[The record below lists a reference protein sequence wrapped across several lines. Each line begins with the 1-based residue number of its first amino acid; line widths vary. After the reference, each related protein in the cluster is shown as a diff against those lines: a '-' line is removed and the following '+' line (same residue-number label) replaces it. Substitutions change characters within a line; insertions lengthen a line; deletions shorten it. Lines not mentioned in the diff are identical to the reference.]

1 MAPIV
6 EQIVRLLSIPEGNLI
21 YSLVLGFCVFGA
33 WLSCLYAR
41 SYQKSSEGKR
51 MQRGLLL
58 LLLVQLLLFGASW
71 LAWQGVIDGHLYL
84 PPLNRTLALFSLV
97 LIIWLW
103 AFPEPQK
110 VADALITVVGVVV
123 ILLGAISIVLWL
135 RESSD
140 TFFNT
145 STLGGYAYYSGL
157 GLTVI
162 GAILLMLRRTSY
174 WGYGLLMF
182 LILLA
187 GYFAQYFI
195 TQADSDYSW
204 FVHLGEMVAFIL
216 LFSLPK
222 RLVNLRQL
230 AVFADIYKLTGLVS
244 PRVDAK
250 LVQTLTSL
258 ITESSPQQYYQEL
271 TRFVAHL
278 MNADFSLLV
287 MPPKTGEQLIVPVGY
302 SRLQDR
308 MIEGFAADGHKMPS
322 LLEAIKSGKT
332 LLFTGDKSELELR
345 TLADELDMKQA
356 AQLLMIPFHPKG
368 TSTVMEIAVLSKL
381 SDPLWNELDAQ
392 QLIDVIETI
401 ISNGGKYSKATSQQA
416 DQGEM
421 MKKLE
426 QLQAY
431 SDQVRV
437 EYTQLKAKYDSMS
450 AQAAGTASQAES
462 MAALEESQKNLQET
476 VTRLE
481 ARNRE
486 LEGLLVK
493 GRPSMEEVEQL
504 RQELR
509 SALTDLARIPSTL
522 SKSDQKML
530 EMQLSA
536 VKRLDEMQPTELVT
550 SIAQEFRQPIS
561 SIIGYTDL
569 LLGESV
575 GILGAMQR
583 KFLERVKASTERLG
597 ILLNEL
603 VQIMSIDGG
612 IVDQTPVSVDLKS
625 VIDEAVGNMT
635 AQISEKNIALR
646 VEVPENLPPVRANKD
661 ALQQILE
668 NLLQNACLVT
678 PADGEIRLFAK
689 VEQQDNEFKFI
700 HISMTDQG
708 GGIEKAD
715 LPRVFSRRYKM
726 ENPIIKGIGDSG
738 VGLSIV
744 KSLVELHKGR
754 VWVDTKVGD
763 GSTFS
768 VLLPMAEDQTS
779 LRNPII
785 STS

>member
-1 MAPIV
+1 MALTV
-6 EQIVRLLSIPEGNLI
+6 EQIVRLLSAPEGNLV

-41 SYQKSSEGKR
+41 SNQKSSEDMR

-71 LAWQGVIDGHLYL
+71 LAWQGIIDGHLYL

-103 AFPEPQK
+103 AFPKPDK
-110 VADALITVVGVVV
+110 VADVLITVVGVVV
-123 ILLGAISIVLWL
+123 IFLGAISMVFWL
-135 RESSD
+135 RESAD

-157 GLTVI
+157 GITTI
-162 GAILLMLRRTSY
+162 GVILLLFRRTSY
-174 WGYGLLMF
+174 WGYGLLTL

-187 GYFAQYFI
+187 GYIAQYFV
-195 TQADSDYSW
+195 TQTDSDYSW
-204 FVHLGEMVAFIL
+204 FVHLGEMIAFVL
-216 LFSLPK
+216 LFALPK
-222 RLVNLRQL
+222 RLVDLRQV
-230 AVFADIYKLTGLVS
+230 AVFADIYKPTGSVS

-250 LVQTLTSL
+250 IVQSITSL

-271 TRFVAHL
+271 TQFVSHV
-278 MNADFSLLV
+278 MDADYCLII
-287 MPPKTGEQLIVPVGY
+287 MPPKAGEQLIVPMGY
-302 SRLQDR
+302 SRIRDK
-308 MIEGFAADGHKMPS
+308 MVEGYAADGHKTPL
-322 LLEAIKSGKT
+322 LLEAIKGGKA
-332 LLFTGDKSELELR
+332 LLLTGDKLRPELQI
-345 TLADELDMKQA
+345 LADGLDMNQV
-356 AQLLMIPFHPKG
+356 AQLMMIPFHPKG
-368 TSTVMEIAVLSKL
+368 TGSEMGIAILSQP
-381 SDPLWNELDAQ
+381 SDPLWNEVDAQ
-392 QLIDVIETI
+392 QLTDVIETL
-401 ISNGGKYSKATSQQA
+401 ISSGGKYSKGVGQQA

-421 MKKLE
+421 MEKLE
-426 QLQAY
+426 RTQAY
-431 SDQVRV
+431 SDQVRL
-437 EYTQLKAKYDSMS
+437 EYAELKTKYDRIS
-450 AQAAGTASQAES
+450 AQATETASQAES
-462 MAALEESQKNLQET
+462 MAALSESQKNLQDT
-476 VTRLE
+476 VTLLE
-481 ARNRE
+481 TRNHE
-486 LEGLLVK
+486 LESQLAK

-509 SALTDLARIPSTL
+509 SALVDLARIPSTL

-550 SIAQEFRQPIS
+550 SIAQEFRQPLS
-561 SIIGYTDL
+561 SIVGYTDL

-575 GILGAMQR
+575 GLLGAVQR

-603 VQIMSIDGG
+603 VQIITLDGG
-612 IVDQTPVSVDLKS
+612 KVDQTPVSVDLKPT
-625 VIDEAVGNMT
+625 IDEAVGNMT

-646 VEVPENLPPVRANKD
+646 VDIPENLPLVRAYKD
-661 ALQQILE
+661 ALEQIIA

-678 PADGEIRLFAK
+678 PVDGEIRLLAR
-689 VEQQDNEFKFI
+689 VEQQDDELKFI
-700 HISMTDQG
+700 HISVTDQG
-708 GGIEKAD
+708 GGIDKAD
-715 LPRVFSRRYKM
+715 LSRVFSRRYKM

-754 VWVDTKVGD
+754 FWVDTKAGE

-768 VLLPMAEDQTS
+768 ILLPMAEDQINQH
-779 LRNPII
+779 NPIS

>member
-1 MAPIV
+1 MAPII
-6 EQIVRLLSIPEGNLI
+6 EQIIRLFSAPEGNLI
-21 YSLVLGFCVFGA
+21 YTLVLGFCVFGA
-33 WLSCLYAR
+33 WLSCLYAKNT
-41 SYQKSSEGKR
+41 QKSVEGTR
-51 MQRGLLL
+51 MQFGLLI
-58 LLLVQLLLFGASW
+58 LLLVQLLLFGATW
-71 LAWQGVIDGHLYL
+71 LAWQGIIDGHLYL

-103 AFPEPQK
+103 AFPKPDK
-110 VADALITVVGVVV
+110 VADALITVVGMVV
-123 ILLGAISIVLWL
+123 ILLGVINMVLWL

-140 TFFNT
+140 TFFNI

-162 GAILLMLRRTSY
+162 GVILLLLRRISY
-174 WGYGLLMF
+174 WGYGLLML
-182 LILLA
+182 LILLV
-187 GYFAQYFI
+187 GYTAQYFI
-195 TQADSDYSW
+195 TPADSDYSW
-204 FVHLGEMVAFIL
+204 FVHLGEMVAFII
-216 LFSLPK
+216 LFALPK
-222 RLVNLRQL
+222 RLVDLRQL
-230 AVFADIYKLTGLVS
+230 AVFADIYKLTGLVT

-258 ITESSPQQYYQEL
+258 ITEPSPQQYYQEL
-271 TRFVAHL
+271 TRFVANL
-278 MNADFSLLV
+278 MNADFCLLM
-287 MPPKTGEQLIVPVGY
+287 MPPKTGEQLIIPVGY

-308 MIEGFAADGHKMPS
+308 MIDGFTADGHKMPS
-322 LLEAIKSGKT
+322 LLESIKNGKT
-332 LLFTGDKSELELR
+332 LLLTGDKLGPDLR
-345 TLADELDMKQA
+345 MLADELDMRQA
-356 AQLLMIPFHPKG
+356 AQLLMVPFHPQG
-368 TSTVMEIAVLSKL
+368 TSAVMGIAVLSKP
-381 SDPLWNELDAQ
+381 SDPLWNEVDAQ
-392 QLIDVIETI
+392 QLMDIIETL
-401 ISNGGKYSKATSQQA
+401 ISSGGKYSEGTSQQA

-421 MKKLE
+421 MEKLE
-426 QLQAY
+426 RTQAY
-431 SDQVRV
+431 SDQVRL
-437 EYTQLKAKYDSMS
+437 EYAELKAKYDSLS
-450 AQAAGTASQAES
+450 AQVAGTASQAES
-462 MAALEESQKNLQET
+462 MAALMESQKNLQDSM
-476 VTRLE
+476 TRLE
-481 ARNRE
+481 IRNRE
-486 LEGLLVK
+486 LESLLAK

-550 SIAQEFRQPIS
+550 SIAQEFRQPLS
-561 SIIGYTDL
+561 SIVGYTDL

-575 GILGAMQR
+575 GLLGAMQR

-612 IVDQTPVSVDLKS
+612 IVDQTPVSVDLKPA
-625 VIDEAVGNMT
+625 IDEAVGNMI

-646 VEVPENLPPVRANKD
+646 VEVPENLPPIRANKD
-661 ALQQILE
+661 ALQQILA

-678 PADGEIRLFAK
+678 PADGEIRLFAR
-689 VEQQDNEFKFI
+689 VEQQDNELKFM
-700 HISMTDQG
+700 HISVTDQG

-715 LPRVFSRRYKM
+715 LARVFSRRYKM

-754 VWVDTKVGD
+754 VWVDTKVGE

-768 VLLPMAEDQTS
+768 ILLPMAVDQTNQ
-779 LRNPII
+779 RNPIS